1 MKISIESKVNGGF
14 LMQYLK
20 DEVRNSIAV
29 AALKEFKEL
38 GYEGASI
45 RNIAKRANTS
55 VGNIYKY
62 FKSKEDL
69 YENLI
74 GSVYYKLMDYINQ
87 FHKVEIN
94 DKAEEIFYGLMEKI
108 MEIFNDNSTEIAI
121 LLNKS
126 NGSKYENCKS
136 TFVDFITRIVAET
149 VNYEMSLQGRRLKDN
164 FIIYLIS
171 NSLVESISIIL
182 EEREDGAEV
191 RRLILN
197 IIDIFY
203 MNLKDKLDSEQI

>member
-1 MKISIESKVNGGF
+1 
-14 LMQYLK
+14 MQYLK
-20 DEVRNSIAV
+20 DEVRNSIV
-29 AALKEFKEL
+29 EEALKEFKEL
-38 GYEGASI
+38 GYKGASI
-45 RNIAKRANTS
+45 RGIAKKANTS

-74 GSVYYKLMDYINQ
+74 GSVYYRIMDYINQ

-94 DKAEEIFYGLMEKI
+94 HKAEEIFYGLMDKI

-121 LLNKS
+121 LFNKS

-136 TFVDFITRIVAET
+136 DFVDFITRIVT
-149 VNYEMSLQGRRLKDN
+149 EMMKYQLSLQGKRLKDN
-164 FIIYLIS
+164 FVIYLIS
-171 NSLVESISIIL
+171 HSLVESVSIIL
-182 EEREDGAEV
+182 EEIQDGAEV

-203 MNLKDKLDSEQI
+203 RDLKDKLDSEQI